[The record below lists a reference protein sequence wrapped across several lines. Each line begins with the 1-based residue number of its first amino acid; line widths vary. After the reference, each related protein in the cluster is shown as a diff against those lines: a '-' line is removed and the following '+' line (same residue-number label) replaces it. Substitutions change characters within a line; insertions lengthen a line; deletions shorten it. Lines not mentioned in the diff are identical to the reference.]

1 MQLVVQ
7 PKGTIRCV
15 YGEQI
20 ELSRLGNL
28 AVRRASHVEPNEEG
42 RWLADLSP
50 VSGPK
55 LGPYDKRSEALREE
69 EAWLQANWL
78 ATC

>member
-1 MQLVVQ
+1 VQLVVQ